1 MTYKL
6 TGSPI
11 LKGEKNVTIVTIEK
25 EETGRYSYER
35 VELPGNRMQDNEEV
49 LIQAVLDFIRTE
61 LDPTNAIVTA
71 QEKLEQTLAKL
82 EQTLAKLEQAEQKL
96 AQAEAKQ
103 KATDQ
108 EVKQNKIESDHY
120 GKVSY
125 ALVLTLI
132 TEKLLQYGTAYK
144 VLVDLIQ
151 SAEVGKHYMPGDL
164 ITIED
169 PEHVELDGEGK
180 RVLVQLNRE
189 FTYNGEPASDFMRDG
204 RLERD
209 GYGVAWKYEPKKQNE
224 PTTVAPAAA
233 VSTTATVAPT
243 TAEPP
248 ATTVTPNQ

>member
-6 TGSPI
+6 TGSPT

-25 EETGRYSYER
+25 EEPGRYSYER
-35 VELPGNRMQDNEEV
+35 VELPGNRTNDNEEV
-49 LIQAVLDFIRTE
+49 LVQAVLDFIRTE
-61 LDPTNAIVTA
+61 LDPTSALVQA
-71 QEKLEQTLAKL
+71 QAKL
-82 EQTLAKLEQAEQKL
+82 EETHVKLQETEQKL

-103 KATDQ
+103 TATDQ
-108 EVKQNKIESDHY
+108 AVQQNKTESDHY

-169 PEHVELDGEGK
+169 PAHVEVDGEGK

-189 FTYNGEPASDFMRDG
+189 FTYNGEPASDFIRDG

-209 GYGVAWKYEPKKQNE
+209 GYGVAWKYEPKEQNE
-224 PTTVAPAAA
+224 PTNVAPAAA
-233 VSTTATVAPT
+233 VSTTATVTPT
-243 TAEPP
+243 AAEPS
-248 ATTVTPNQ
+248 ATAVTPNQ

>member
-25 EETGRYSYER
+25 EEPGRYSYER
-35 VELPGNRMQDNEEV
+35 VELPGNRTHDNEDV
-49 LIQAVLDFIRTE
+49 LVQAVLDFIRTE
-61 LDPTNAIVTA
+61 LDPTNAIVQA
-71 QEKLEQTLAKL
+71 QAKL
-82 EQTLAKLEQAEQKL
+82 EQTLAKLEQAEQKV

-103 KATDQ
+103 TATDQ
-108 EVKQNKIESDHY
+108 AVKQNKTESDHY

-189 FTYNGEPASDFMRDG
+189 FTYNGEPASDFIRNG

-209 GYGVAWKYEPKKQNE
+209 GYGAAWKYEPKEQNE
-224 PTTVAPAAA
+224 PTNVAPVAT

>member
-6 TGSPI
+6 TGSPT

-25 EETGRYSYER
+25 EEPGRYSYER
-35 VELPGNRMQDNEEV
+35 VELPGNRTQDNEEV
-49 LIQAVLDFIRTE
+49 LIQAVLDFIKTE
-61 LDPTNAIVTA
+61 LDPTSALVQA
-71 QEKLEQTLAKL
+71 QAKL
-82 EQTLAKLEQAEQKL
+82 EETHIKLQEAEQKL

-103 KATDQ
+103 TATDQ
-108 EVKQNKIESDHY
+108 AVKQNKTESDHY

-169 PEHVELDGEGK
+169 PAHVEVDGEGK

-189 FTYNGEPASDFMRDG
+189 FTYNGEPASDFIRNG

-209 GYGVAWKYEPKKQNE
+209 GYGAAWKYEPKEQNE
-224 PTTVAPAAA
+224 PTTVAPVAT
-233 VSTTATVAPT
+233 VSTTATVTPT
-243 TAEPP
+243 ATEPS
-248 ATTVTPNQ
+248 ATTVAPNQ

>member
-35 VELPGNRMQDNEEV
+35 VELPGNRTQDNEEV

-71 QEKLEQTLAKL
+71 QAKL

-96 AQAEAKQ
+96 AETETKQ
-103 KATDQ
+103 TATDQ
-108 EVKQNKIESDHY
+108 AVKQNKTESDHY

-132 TEKLLQYGTAYK
+132 TEKLLQYGTSYK

-151 SAEVGKHYMPGDL
+151 SAEAGKHYMPGDL

-169 PEHVELDGEGK
+169 PAHVEVDGEGK
-180 RVLVQLNRE
+180 KVLVQLNRE
-189 FTYNGEPASDFMRDG
+189 FTYNGEPASDFIRNG

-209 GYGVAWKYEPKKQNE
+209 GYGVAWKYEPKAPNE
-224 PTTVAPAAA
+224 PTNVAPAAA

-243 TAEPP
+243 AAESS

>member
-6 TGSPI
+6 TGNPI

-25 EETGRYSYER
+25 EEPGRYSYER
-35 VELPGNRMQDNEEV
+35 VELPGNRTNDNEEV
-49 LIQAVLDFIRTE
+49 LIQAVLDHIRTE
-61 LDPTNAIVTA
+61 IDPTSAIVQA
-71 QEKLEQTLAKL
+71 QAKL
-82 EQTLAKLEQAEQKL
+82 QETQAKLEQAEQKL
-96 AQAEAKQ
+96 AQAEVKQ
-103 KATDQ
+103 TATDQ
-108 EVKQNKIESDHY
+108 AVQQNKTESDHY

-169 PEHVELDGEGK
+169 PAHVEVDGEGK

-189 FTYNGEPASDFMRDG
+189 FTYNGEPASDFIRDG

-209 GYGVAWKYEPKKQNE
+209 GYGVAWKYEPKEQNE

-233 VSTTATVAPT
+233 VSTTATVTPT
-243 TAEPP
+243 VTEPS
-248 ATTVTPNQ
+248 ATTVAPNQ